1 MLSYVC
7 NQACSIR
14 IEGQGGSGGCLTPPP
29 TFFTANFFIFLK
41 ITYEKIRIMM
51 IPPPLEQTRN
61 RREINKSNTKI
72 YVLGTK
78 IRIPAHHGLLGF
90 SRFGNEFFF

>member
-1 MLSYVC
+1 
-7 NQACSIR
+7 
-14 IEGQGGSGGCLTPPP
+14 
-29 TFFTANFFIFLK
+29 
-41 ITYEKIRIMM
+41 MM
-51 IPPPLEQTRN
+51 IPPPPLEHTRN

-90 SRFGNEFFF
+90 SRFGNEFFLNFGCEYLRMSLSPIPNFTNDAACLHVTTF